1 MQRDQELEDHLAA
14 MKLEKAERAKL
25 FGESKRKARES
36 REQDE
41 AEFRLT
47 TLKFLHEYL
56 SLINQ
61 DPERRREVKVP
72 ADLVFETSRQTGWV
86 LASRTTGVKAKIV
99 LSIIPQFDE
108 DMPLKPSGVQ

>member
-1 MQRDQELEDHLAA
+1 MQRTQELEDHLAA
-14 MKLEKAERAKL
+14 TARHKAEKDRL
-25 FGESKRKARES
+25 FGESKRKAREA
-36 REQDE
+36 REKDE
-41 AEFRLT
+41 AEFRLS

-72 ADLVFETSRQTGWV
+72 ADLVFEASRQAGWV

-99 LSIIPQFDE
+99 LSIIPRFDE
-108 DMPLKPSGVQ
+108 DMPLKGV